1 MRENLSKEM
10 RDCYAHAKACA
21 RKAEDALTEE
31 GRADLL
37 RLEQSWLAL
46 ARSYELPQALLQ
58 KT

>member
-21 RKAEDALTEE
+21 RKVEDPLPRKGARISCAQSKA
-31 GRADLL
+31 GWRAP
-37 RLEQSWLAL
+37 
-46 ARSYELPQALLQ
+46 RSYELPQALLQ